1 MDALQCRIGIAGNVQ
16 TSVTEHVNEQCR
28 FETKYKTVENE
39 YDEIK
44 SRYTIQRFKAR
55 ASLRLCLR
63 KRLGDESNQTNRIV
77 LSFVAEM
84 QRGLQKM

>member
-1 MDALQCRIGIAGNVQ
+1 M
-16 TSVTEHVNEQCR
+16 
-28 FETKYKTVENE
+28 ENE

-55 ASLRLCLR
+55 ASLRLCLP
-63 KRLGDESNQTNRIV
+63 KRLGDEFNQTNRIV